1 MIGNMLPALLLTL
14 QTLQTT
20 PCTSPA
26 HRAFDFWIGD
36 WDIVAVGASEPSA
49 HAVVESILGGCVLR
63 ERYEDATGL
72 RGESFSS
79 YDPSHGEWQ
88 QTWVTNR
95 GQLLVIHGQ
104 RQGRDLVFAGA
115 VKTAIGEDRVRA
127 TWAPIGDTVR
137 ETAGISSDGGSTW
150 TPWFDLIFRK
160 RGEPMTMTPTA
171 SDTDT
176 LRALNDDYIRSVQ
189 QGDVQRFREILAD
202 DFSASL
208 GDGRVVDKASF
219 LEVTAR
225 PITIKNLQAN
235 DVQIRV
241 LGDVAVIHA
250 TTTFMAADGRAMS
263 GRYTDIWARRGGR
276 WVAIAAHVTRN

>member
-1 MIGNMLPALLLTL
+1 MLFAVLLTL

-36 WDIVAVGASEPSA
+36 WDVTDVGASQPSA
-49 HAVVESILGGCVLR
+49 RVQVDSILGGCVLR

-72 RGESFSS
+72 RGESVSS
-79 YDPSHGEWQ
+79 YDPSHGDWQ

-95 GQLLVIHGQ
+95 GQLLVIRGKP
-104 RQGRDLVFAGA
+104 QGAALVFAGA
-115 VKTAIGEDRVRA
+115 VKTAVGEDLVRA
-127 TWAPIGDTVR
+127 TWAPVGDTVR
-137 ETAGISSDGGSTW
+137 ETADRSSDGGNTW
-150 TPWFDLIFRK
+150 TRWFDLIFRK
-160 RGEPMTMTPTA
+160 RSESMTMTQTA

-176 LRALNDDYIRSVQ
+176 LPALNEDYIRSVQ

-208 GDGRVVDKASF
+208 GDGTVVNKTSF

-225 PITIKNLQAN
+225 PVTIRNLQA
-235 DVQIRV
+235 DEVQIRV

-250 TTTFMAADGRAMS
+250 RTTYTTADGGAAS
-263 GRYTDIWARRGGR
+263 GRYTDIWTRRDGR
-276 WVAIAAHVTRN
+276 WLAIAAHVTRN